1 MLYEHTRGQVNDLS
15 SFVQYCSGCVVLSV
29 LFRLCCSISIVPS
42 VLSYLYCAIMY
53 ERNADRK
60 YEGDRDAK
68 EQNTK
73 E

>member
-1 MLYEHTRGQVNDLS
+1 MTCPLLFSIVPAVLS
-15 SFVQYCSGCVVLSV
+15 YQYCSGCVVLSV

>member
-1 MLYEHTRGQVNDLS
+1 MTCPLLFSIVPAVLS
-15 SFVQYCSGCVVLSV
+15 YQYCP
-29 LFRLCCSISIVPS
+29 ISIVPS

-53 ERNADRK
+53 ERKADRN